1 MKIKLMIKELDY
13 ILIKGAYIL
22 KKKIFITCSLIFII
36 IFLFV
41 IKTLIFY
48 NKSLNYYLSNNLTT
62 ISAQCEYIDLNF
74 PSDKNIERSKLES
87 IFMAFQ
93 DVIKNYG
100 DLSEIA
106 YRADDEISLSYLST
120 LQSKFNSILNDKENI
135 YLSEEEINTLN
146 EIHEFCNNSKLQIDE
161 YTKKYDN
168 LVFRNR
174 WINLVKQTTTK
185 N

>member
-1 MKIKLMIKELDY
+1 MVKIGA
-13 ILIKGAYIL
+13 KGGFSYE
-22 KKKIFITCSLIFII
+22 KFEEKIFITCSLIFII

-41 IKTLIFY
+41 IKTLTFY
-48 NKSLNYYLSNNLTT
+48 NRSLNYYLSNNLTA

-106 YRADDEISLSYLST
+106 YRANDEISLSYLST
-120 LQSKFNSILNDKENI
+120 LQSKFNSILNDKQNV
-135 YLSEEEINTLN
+135 YLSEEEINALN

-174 WINLVKQTTTK
+174 WIDLVKKTTK
-185 N
+185 KN

>member
-1 MKIKLMIKELDY
+1 
-13 ILIKGAYIL
+13 
-22 KKKIFITCSLIFII
+22 
-36 IFLFV
+36 
-41 IKTLIFY
+41 
-48 NKSLNYYLSNNLTT
+48 
-62 ISAQCEYIDLNF
+62 
-74 PSDKNIERSKLES
+74 
-87 IFMAFQ
+87 MAFQ

-106 YRADDEISLSYLST
+106 YRANDEISLSYLST
-120 LQSKFNSILNDKENI
+120 LQSKFNSILNDKQNV

-146 EIHEFCNNSKLQIDE
+146 EIHEFCSNSKLQIDE